1 MLVLTRKSNQSIMIN
16 NDIEV
21 TVVEIKG
28 GTVKIGITA
37 PRNVQVYRKEI
48 FEEILKENL
57 SAAVSEKDK
66 LSKISTLLSSKM
78 IRKTEQDMTK
88 PKEGGNDERKD
99 KNE

>member
-48 FEEILKENL
+48 FEEILRENL
-57 SAAVSEKDK
+57 SAAVSEKEK

-78 IRKTEQDMTK
+78 IRKTDAEDAKQ
-88 PKEGGNDERKD
+88 KEGGTGKE
-99 KNE
+99 EGE